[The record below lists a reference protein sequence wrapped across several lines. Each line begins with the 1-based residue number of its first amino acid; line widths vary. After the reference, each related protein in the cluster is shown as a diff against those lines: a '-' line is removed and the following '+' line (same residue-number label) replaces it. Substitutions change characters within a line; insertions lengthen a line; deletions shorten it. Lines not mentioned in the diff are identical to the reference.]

1 MLQIQGFQFKGWL
14 LFNGIKPISNDK
26 SKKMWAS
33 YLHMEK
39 SPSFDFVLHTW
50 NMNEPET
57 VSSGA
62 QQGLS
67 VLQ

>member
-1 MLQIQGFQFKGWL
+1 
-14 LFNGIKPISNDK
+14 
-26 SKKMWAS
+26 
-33 YLHMEK
+33 MEK